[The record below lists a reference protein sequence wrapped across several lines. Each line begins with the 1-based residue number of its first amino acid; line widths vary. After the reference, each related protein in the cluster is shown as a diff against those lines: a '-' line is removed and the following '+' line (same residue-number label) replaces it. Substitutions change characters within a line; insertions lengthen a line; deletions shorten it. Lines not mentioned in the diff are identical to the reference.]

1 MTFDPKAI
9 EEQLENIEQEN
20 QEDQEEPVNVVEE
33 TKQENEIDVEQFDIS
48 VDLQRDLLNLILTDR
63 NFLINSLRL
72 VNPEYFKD
80 IAHKAICR
88 TCQNHFN
95 EYNSPITADVLT
107 QELTESYRENRQLP
121 RMLAEAD
128 IISDRTEQAYQNKEY
143 YERIVS
149 RFAKAQA
156 MRMAIV
162 NSVDL
167 IDTGE
172 YEKIEANIR
181 EALLVAPNVSLG
193 INIFENVK
201 ERYRK
206 ILAEAEG
213 EKYTTGWPTVDRD
226 LNGGMGRKEIG
237 LIFANSGV
245 GKSLW
250 LAKVGVENLIKG
262 KRVLYISCEMSEER
276 VAERIDSMITRIPI
290 NELIYKI
297 PEVESRINELKKCL
311 NTHIQVKE
319 FPAGEATITDFKAYA
334 NQLYNYTGFRP
345 DLVLLDYIDE
355 VKCSNSR
362 LSTYEGQYHTLRE
375 FRAWMQSEDLGG
387 YTATQAN
394 RMGREVQVI
403 DEGQIGDS
411 YAKIRVTDLAW
422 SLNQTDEEYGCNLA
436 RLFVVKHRGA
446 RGRYLIWVKIDPHTL
461 KMSEITESEYE
472 SILGGPVPTDVAG
485 EENL

>member
-1 MTFDPKAI
+1 MDSTETNMDFKEI
-9 EEQLENIEQEN
+9 ERKLETTEVEVEPTPVDK
-20 QEDQEEPVNVVEE
+20 QEDIE
-33 TKQENEIDVEQFDIS
+33 VEQFDIS
-48 VDLQRDLLNLILTDR
+48 LDLQRDLLNLILTDR
-63 NFLINSLRL
+63 SFLINSLRL

-80 IAHKAICR
+80 LAHKTICK
-88 TCQNHFN
+88 TCQEHFS
-95 EYNSPITADVLT
+95 EYNSPITSDILI
-107 QELTESYRENRQLP
+107 QEINNKYGENRQIP
-121 RMLAEAD
+121 RILAEID

-143 YERIVS
+143 YERVVGK
-149 RFAKAQA
+149 FAKAQA
-156 MRMAIV
+156 MRMAII

-201 ERYRK
+201 ERYRR
-206 ILAEAEG
+206 ILSEAEG
-213 EKYTTGWPTVDRD
+213 EKFSTGWPTVDRD

-250 LAKVGVENLIKG
+250 LAKVGVENLIKT
-262 KRVLYISCEMSEER
+262 KNILYITCEMSEER
-276 VAERIDSMITRIPI
+276 VAERIDSMLTHIPI

-297 PEVESRINELKKCL
+297 PEVESRIGEIKKCI
-311 NTHIQVKE
+311 NSHIQIKE

-334 NQLYNYTGFRP
+334 NQLYNYTGFHP
-345 DLVLLDYIDE
+345 DLILLDYIDE

-362 LSTYEGQYHTLRE
+362 LNTYEGQYHTLRE
-375 FRAWMQSEDLGG
+375 YRAWMQTENIGG
-387 YTATQAN
+387 FTATQAN

-422 SLNQTDEEYGCNLA
+422 SLNQTDEEYGSNLA

-446 RGRYLIWVKIDPHTL
+446 RGRYLIWVKIDPNTL
-461 KMSEITESEYE
+461 KQSEITEAEYE
-472 SILGGPVPTDVAG
+472 NILGTSIPTDVIG
-485 EENL
+485 EESL

>member
-1 MTFDPKAI
+1 MEQTDDVI
-9 EEQLENIEQEN
+9 ENN
-20 QEDQEEPVNVVEE
+20 
-33 TKQENEIDVEQFDIS
+33 NEIEQFDIS
-48 VDLQRDLLNLILTDR
+48 TDLQRDLLNLILTDR

-80 IAHKAICR
+80 IAHRSICKI
-88 TCQNHFN
+88 CQEHFN
-95 EYNSPITADVLT
+95 EFNCPITSNILIQKT
-107 QELTESYRENRQLP
+107 NEKYKENKQLP
-121 RMLAEAD
+121 RILAEID
-128 IISDRTEQAYQNKEY
+128 IISERTDQAYQNKEY
-143 YERIVS
+143 YEKVVGK
-149 RFAKAQA
+149 FAKAQA
-156 MRMAIV
+156 MKMAII

-181 EALLVAPNVSLG
+181 EALLVAPNISLG

-206 ILAEAEG
+206 ILASTEG
-213 EKYTTGWPTVDRD
+213 EKFTTGWKTVDRD
-226 LNGGMGRKEIG
+226 LSGGMGRKEIG
-237 LIFANSGV
+237 MIFANSGV

-250 LAKVGVENLIKG
+250 LAKVAVENLIKE
-262 KRVLYISCEMSEER
+262 KKILYITCEMSEER
-276 VAERIDSMITRIPI
+276 VAERIDSMLTHIPI
-290 NELIYKI
+290 NKLIYQI
-297 PEVESRINELKKCL
+297 SEVESRINEIKKCI
-311 NTHIQVKE
+311 NSHIQIKE

-345 DLVLLDYIDE
+345 DLILLDYIDE

-362 LSTYEGQYHTLRE
+362 LSTYESQYHTTRE
-375 FRAWMQSEDLGG
+375 FRAWMQSENLGG

-403 DEGQIGDS
+403 NEAQIGDS

-422 SLNQTDEEYGCNLA
+422 SLNQNDEEYTCSLA

-446 RGRYLIWVKIDPHTL
+446 RGRYLIWVKIDPNTL

-472 SILGGPVPTDVAG
+472 QILGNPTPTNVDG
-485 EENL
+485 EESL